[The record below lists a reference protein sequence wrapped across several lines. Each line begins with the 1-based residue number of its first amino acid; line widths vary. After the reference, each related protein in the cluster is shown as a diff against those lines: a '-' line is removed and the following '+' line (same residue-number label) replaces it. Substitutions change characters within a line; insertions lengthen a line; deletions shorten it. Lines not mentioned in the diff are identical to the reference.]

1 MYHVQ
6 DYENN
11 KENRMEIKTRLIK
24 EDDYIMTE
32 WSGGKTTQIFIYP
45 EGSNYKELNFK
56 FRLSSATVEL
66 EKSEFTKL
74 EGVNRFITLLDNGL
88 KLTHNHKTYI
98 NLKPFEVYEFDGG
111 IDTTSYGM
119 ARDFNLMLRDGV
131 EGQLE
136 SIYIDKECLIVE
148 EVPSDFKEVF
158 YFIYA
163 CDNEV
168 YVDIKEDTKPI
179 SPFQTLLVRSN
190 NNILNLKLRSEKPVN
205 ILIAKIYIGVF

>member
-1 MYHVQ
+1 
-6 DYENN
+6 
-11 KENRMEIKTRLIK
+11 MEIKTRLIK

-74 EGVNRFITLLDNGL
+74 EGVNRFITSLDNGL
-88 KLTHNHKTYI
+88 KLTHNHKKYI

-205 ILIAKIYIGVF
+205 ILIAKIYI

>member
-74 EGVNRFITLLDNGL
+74 EGVNRFITPLDNGL
-88 KLTHNHKTYI
+88 KLTHNHKKYI

-119 ARDFNLMLRDGV
+119 ARDFNLMLRDGA

-136 SIYIDKECLIVE
+136 SIYIDKTCLIVE
-148 EVPSDFKEVF
+148 EVPSDFKEAF

-168 YVDIKEDTKPI
+168 YVDINGDIKSI